1 MYYKELSLPFDPW
14 NKLPTHYLSKNNH
27 EKIEVFNKY
36 VKRTDFNKETLNWF
50 SSLGLTISY
59 SMIFS
64 YLPNTKTTIHIDGFR
79 GTPGSKQ
86 YSAINFSIGGEG
98 SLEWY
103 NPIDLTSIGPET
115 MTAVAK
121 SPYHMVSEKEARLL
135 ASYKIKNPVLID
147 VDTFH
152 RATNDSNIHRYSLTL
167 RWRPKM
173 TFTEAHDLL
182 QPYFLN

>member
-1 MYYKELSLPFDPW
+1 MCIRDS
-14 NKLPTHYLSKNNH
+14 
-27 EKIEVFNKY
+27 
-36 VKRTDFNKETLNWF
+36 
-50 SSLGLTISY
+50 
-59 SMIFS
+59 
-64 YLPNTKTTIHIDGFR
+64 TKTTIHIDGFR

-86 YSAINFSIGGEG
+86 YSAINFSIGGQG

-103 NPIDLTSIGPET
+103 KPIDLTSIGPEK

-121 SPYHMVSEKEARLL
+121 APHHRVEEKEARLL

-152 RATNDSNIHRYSLTL
+152 RATNDSDIHRYSLTL

>member
-1 MYYKELSLPFDPW
+1 M
-14 NKLPTHYLSKNNH
+14 
-27 EKIEVFNKY
+27 V
-36 VKRTDFNKETLNWF
+36 

-86 YSAINFSIGGEG
+86 YSAINFSIGGQG

-103 NPIDLTSIGPET
+103 KPIDLTSIGPEK

-121 SPYHMVSEKEARLL
+121 APHHRVEEKEARLL

-152 RATNDSNIHRYSLTL
+152 RATNDSDIHRYSLTL